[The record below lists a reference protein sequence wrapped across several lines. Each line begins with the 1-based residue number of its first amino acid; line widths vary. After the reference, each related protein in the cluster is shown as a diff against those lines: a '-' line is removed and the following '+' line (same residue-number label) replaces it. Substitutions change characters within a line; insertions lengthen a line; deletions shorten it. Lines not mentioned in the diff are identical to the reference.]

1 MASVPSIGYVQA
13 EPTEAT
19 AIQSL
24 QELVGPDI
32 ATSVWE
38 STCDRAQVVP
48 PVWELP
54 ALLLVAELLTA
65 SEVSLAR
72 VAGRSMVIRIVSY
85 SALSEQGLVQS

>member
-1 MASVPSIGYVQA
+1 MGSDGVVGYAQV

-24 QELVGPDI
+24 QDLVGQEI
-32 ATSVWE
+32 AVTVWE
-38 STCDRAQVVP
+38 STCERAQVVP

-54 ALLLVAELLTA
+54 TLLLAAELLTA

-72 VAGRSMVIRIVSY
+72 VAGRSIVIRIVSF
-85 SALSEQGLVQS
+85 SALNDKGLLSA